1 MAYLLDTQALIW
13 AFEND
18 ARLSDKARKVIA
30 NEENTVWVS
39 IASLW
44 EMAIKI
50 SIGKLDL
57 AFSLEQVI
65 EKLEEEGIA
74 LLPIQ
79 PAHIL
84 QVRDL
89 PMLHRDPFDR
99 IIIAQACAEKIAA
112 ISSDDI
118 FGSYPIEVVW

>member
-1 MAYLLDTQALIW
+1 MTYLLDTQALIW

-18 ARLSDKARKVIA
+18 ARLSEKARNIIA
-30 NEENTVWVS
+30 DEANDLCVS

-50 SIGKLDL
+50 SIGKLDF

-65 EKLEEEGIA
+65 EKLRDEGIA

-89 PMLHRDPFDR
+89 PLFHKDPFDR
-99 IIIAQACAEKIAA
+99 VIIAQARVEKIET

-118 FGSYPIEVVW
+118 FGSYPIGVIW